1 MKTIFEKGKRL
12 FFCLLLLIGFGTN
25 VGAQNQQTVTING
38 QTIDKT
44 VVQITFDKD
53 QVVLHFSDGLSQTA
67 NMDDVS
73 IVFSPKDAE
82 SISSL
87 QNNTFIFHGVV
98 NGQLT
103 IGNVQEG
110 THLTIFNANGQRMM
124 SAQSTGG
131 TTTLQVSQLPVGTYI
146 LRAGTQIVKF
156 QKTNR

>member
-1 MKTIFEKGKRL
+1 MKKRL
-12 FFCLLLLIGFGTN
+12 FISLLFFIYLA
-25 VGAQNQQTVTING
+25 VPSWAQTQQTVTING
-38 QTIDKT
+38 QTVEKT

-53 QVVLHFSDGLSQTA
+53 QVVLHFNDGLTQTA
-67 NMDDVS
+67 DMDDVS
-73 IVFSPKDAE
+73 IAFSPKDAE

-87 QNNTFIFHGVV
+87 QDNAFIFHGVV

-103 IGNVQEG
+103 IGNLQEG

-124 SAQSTGG
+124 SALSTGG

-156 QKTNR
+156 QKTK

>member
-1 MKTIFEKGKRL
+1 MKTVFEMEKRF

-25 VGAQNQQTVTING
+25 AGAQTQQTVTING
-38 QTIDKT
+38 QTVEKT

-53 QVVLHFSDGLSQTA
+53 QVVLHFSDGLTQTA
-67 NMDDVS
+67 DMDDVS
-73 IVFSPKDAE
+73 IAFSPSDAE

-87 QNNTFIFHGVV
+87 QSNAFTFHGVV

-103 IGNVQEG
+103 IGNLQEG

-131 TTTLQVSQLPVGTYI
+131 TTTLQVSQLPAGTYI
-146 LRAGTQIVKF
+146 LKAGSQFVKF
-156 QKTNR
+156 QKTK

>member
-1 MKTIFEKGKRL
+1 MKKRL
-12 FFCLLLLIGFGTN
+12 FISLLFLIYLAAPSW
-25 VGAQNQQTVTING
+25 AQTQQTVTING
-38 QTIDKT
+38 QKVEKT

-53 QVVLHFSDGLSQTA
+53 QVVLHFSDGLTQTA
-67 NMDDVS
+67 DMDDVS
-73 IVFSPKDAE
+73 IAFSPSDTE

-87 QNNTFIFHGVV
+87 QDNAFVFHGVV

-103 IGNVQEG
+103 IGNLQEG

-124 SAQSTGG
+124 SALSTGE

-156 QKTNR
+156 QKTK

>member
-1 MKTIFEKGKRL
+1 MKTVFEMEKRL
-12 FFCLLLLIGFGTN
+12 LLCLLLLIGLGTN
-25 VGAQNQQTVTING
+25 AVAQTQQTVTVNG
-38 QTIDKT
+38 QTVEKT

-53 QVVLHFSDGLSQTA
+53 QVVLHFSDGLTQTA
-67 NMDDVS
+67 DMDNVS
-73 IVFSPKDAE
+73 IAFSPSDAE

-87 QNNTFIFHGVV
+87 QSNAFIFHGVV

-131 TTTLQVSQLPVGTYI
+131 TTTLQVSQLPAGTYI
-146 LRAGTQIVKF
+146 LKAGSQYVKF
-156 QKTNR
+156 QKTK

>member
-1 MKTIFEKGKRL
+1 MKKGL
-12 FFCLLLLIGFGTN
+12 FISLLFLIYLAAPSW
-25 VGAQNQQTVTING
+25 AQTQQTVTING
-38 QTIDKT
+38 QTVEKT

-53 QVVLHFSDGLSQTA
+53 QVVLHFSDGLTQTA
-67 NMDDVS
+67 DMDDVS
-73 IVFSPKDAE
+73 IAFSPLDAE

-87 QNNTFIFHGVV
+87 QDNAFVFHGVV

-103 IGNVQEG
+103 IGNLQEG

-124 SAQSTGG
+124 SALSTGG

-156 QKTNR
+156 QKTK

>member
-1 MKTIFEKGKRL
+1 MKTVFEKGKRL
-12 FFCLLLLIGFGTN
+12 FLCLLLLIGFGTN
-25 VGAQNQQTVTING
+25 VGAQTQQTVAING

-53 QVVLHFSDGLSQTA
+53 QVVLHFSDGHSQTA
-67 NMDDVS
+67 DMDDVS
-73 IVFSPKDAE
+73 IAFSPKDAE

-87 QNNTFIFHGVV
+87 QNNMFIFHGVV

-131 TTTLQVSQLPVGTYI
+131 TTTLQVSQLPAGTYI
-146 LRAGTQIVKF
+146 LKAGTQFVKF
-156 QKTNR
+156 QKTK

>member
-1 MKTIFEKGKRL
+1 MKTVFEMEKRF
-12 FFCLLLLIGFGTN
+12 FFCLLLLIGFVTN
-25 VGAQNQQTVTING
+25 AGAQTQQTVTING
-38 QTIDKT
+38 QTVEKT

-53 QVVLHFSDGLSQTA
+53 QVVLHFSDGLTRTA
-67 NMDDVS
+67 DMDDVS
-73 IVFSPKDAE
+73 IAFSPSDAE

-87 QNNTFIFHGVV
+87 QNNAFVFQGVV

-103 IGNVQEG
+103 IGNLQEG

-156 QKTNR
+156 QKTK